1 MADMPMAILNQ
12 GPWSSK
18 KDGAKPAEPP
28 PPEAPAERPAL
39 RVVSTDFIAAQ
50 RANKR
55 NTIWLIVILIGLA
68 GALGYLLGLVFD
80 VYVSA
85 DREQLEQLDLAAY
98 LTAPSAAGVI
108 VSGALMS
115 IGLIASGVAFAAGG
129 RVMMSLTGA
138 EEVTAEQEP
147 MLHNVVEEMAIAAG
161 LPKPKVVVINTGA
174 LNAFAAGME
183 PESAVIGVTR
193 GLLTDLNR
201 EELQGVIAHEMSHI
215 LNWDTRYMTAVSIL
229 VGLIALVCDG
239 VLRAGRFGI
248 GTRGGR
254 GKGKGG
260 GAAIAMILLLIFA
273 ILAPIAA
280 QMVRFA
286 VSRQREYLADATSV
300 QLTRNPLGLMYALQK
315 LHDHAQ
321 PFDGANRAT
330 QHMFIVNPFKE
341 FSADGS
347 ALMATHPPIEARIDR
362 LSNLGTA

>member
-1 MADMPMAILNQ
+1 MAAIGP
-12 GPWSSK
+12 GPWGS
-18 KDGAKPAEPP
+18 KPAPKPAPEPA
-28 PPEAPAERPAL
+28 APAPTPSERPAL
-39 RVVSTDFIAAQ
+39 RVLSTDFVAAQ
-50 RANKR
+50 RANRR
-55 NTIWLIVILIGLA
+55 NTIWLIVILIALA
-68 GALGYLLGLVFD
+68 GTLGYLIGLVFD
-80 VYVSA
+80 VYFTA
-85 DREQLEQLDLAAY
+85 DPKQIDDLELAAY
-98 LTAPSAAGVI
+98 LTVPSAAGVI
-108 VSGALMS
+108 VSGGLMS
-115 IGLIASGVAFAAGG
+115 IGLIASAVAFAAGG

-138 EEVTAEQEP
+138 EEVTKEQEP

-193 GLLTDLNR
+193 GLLMDLNR

-215 LNWDTRYMTAVSIL
+215 LNWDTRYMTAVGIM

-239 VLRAGRFGI
+239 VLRAGRVGFG
-248 GTRGGR
+248 TGR
-254 GKGKGG
+254 TGGKGKGG
-260 GAAIAMILLLIFA
+260 GAAILMIVLLIFA

-300 QLTRNPLGLMYALQK
+300 QLTRNPLGLMHALQK

-341 FSADGS
+341 FSADAS
-347 ALMATHPPIEARIDR
+347 ALMATHPAIEDRIER
-362 LSNLGTA
+362 LSDLGAA